1 YRSIRYGCTSENWR
15 YLMDIEIP
23 DSFMKTGRTS
33 KAWKKKSPWL
43 IELIKEDEWP
53 RTYQEAKLVTF
64 RGVKKEETQEGLG
77 AGIIG
82 DLEPHEVLAHEL
94 SHARIHHSR
103 MRSRAT
109 YIDELET
116 MIDNYIRDD
125 AASFML
131 PELLEDE
138 PEVGREVHTAAN
150 RLWKRGVITA
160 RERQK
165 VFRLLKVTR

>member
-1 YRSIRYGCTSENWR
+1 
-15 YLMDIEIP
+15 MDIEIP

-64 RGVKKEETQEGLG
+64 RGVKEGDTNE
-77 AGIIG
+77 AGLDMGIDR
-82 DLEPHEVLAHEL
+82 DLEPYEVLAHEL

-103 MRSRAT
+103 MRSRVT

-138 PEVGREVHTAAN
+138 PEVGRKVHTAAN
-150 RLWKRGVITA
+150 RLWKRGVITSQ
-160 RERQK
+160 ERQK